1 MRSLLLCRHGETE
14 WNLQGRLQ
22 GRGDSPLTP
31 RGVEQAE
38 ALAVLARG
46 LGVKRIV
53 ASPLGRAL
61 TTARRVA
68 DVCGATV
75 ETRDEL
81 MELSFG
87 ECSELT
93 REEYVARFP
102 TLRAERKAARWTTR
116 WPGGESYA
124 DAEARLRAWLDA
136 AGVPWSDPPTAI
148 VAHQSVGRAMVRV
161 LTGCSEAE
169 ALEHALAAGGA
180 LQVWEDGRREPLTPL
195 APSEPHA

>member
-22 GRGDSPLTP
+22 GRGDSPLT
-31 RGVEQAE
+31 
-38 ALAVLARG
+38 ARG
-46 LGVKRIV
+46 LAQADALATLAQGLGVRRIV

-61 TTARRVA
+61 TTARRMA
-68 DVCGATV
+68 DACGATI
-75 ETRDEL
+75 ETHDAL
-81 MELSFG
+81 VELSFG
-87 ECSELT
+87 ECSQMT

-102 TLRAERKAARWTTR
+102 TLRAERKRARWTTR

-136 AGVPWSDPPTAI
+136 AGAPWSDPPTAI
-148 VAHQSVGRAMVRV
+148 VTHQSVGRALVRV
-161 LTGCSEAE
+161 LTGCPEEE

-180 LQVWEDGRREPLTPL
+180 LQVWEDGRRDPLTPL